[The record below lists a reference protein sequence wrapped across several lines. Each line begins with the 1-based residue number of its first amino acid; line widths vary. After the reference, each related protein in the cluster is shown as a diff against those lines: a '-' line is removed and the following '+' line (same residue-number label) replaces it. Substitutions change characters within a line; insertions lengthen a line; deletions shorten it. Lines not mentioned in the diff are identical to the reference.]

1 MSPAS
6 RSARMAPALP
16 AQPVNRLREPLAT
29 HVGWLP
35 PGWLPFL
42 QDVLDSP
49 GFQALAAFIDERLAE
64 GAVIYPAHPFRAL
77 ELTAPQDVRVVILG
91 QDPYHG
97 PGQAQGLAFSVPTRE
112 RRPPSLRNI
121 FAEIASD
128 FGGDPATFDN
138 DLTRWGHQ
146 GVLLLNTLLT
156 VEDGKPASHAKRGWE
171 PFTDSVIAAVAAE
184 PTPKVFMLWG
194 SHAQSKEALIP
205 ADSPHLVLKANHPSP
220 LSAQRP
226 PVPFVGCA
234 HFRIANEWLAERGL
248 SGIDWVS
255 AAG

>member
-1 MSPAS
+1 MTGVATPI
-6 RSARMAPALP
+6 
-16 AQPVNRLREPLAT
+16 NRLREPLET

-35 PGWLPFL
+35 PAWLPFL
-42 QDVLDSP
+42 QDVLASP
-49 GFQALAAFIDERLAE
+49 GFAELSRFIDERLAA
-64 GAVIYPAHPFRAL
+64 GAIIYPAHPFRAL

-97 PGQAQGLAFSVPTRE
+97 PGQAQGLCFSVPDRE

-121 FAEIASD
+121 FAEVANTC
-128 FGGDPATFDN
+128 GGDPATFSN

-171 PFTDSVIAAVAAE
+171 PFTDSVIAAVANE

-194 SHAQSKEALIP
+194 SHAQSKTALIP
-205 ADSPHLVLKANHPSP
+205 AGSPHLVLKANHPSP
-220 LSAQRP
+220 LSATRP
-226 PVPFVGCA
+226 PVPFIGCG
-234 HFRIANEWLAERGL
+234 HFARANEWLAEQGL
-248 SGIDWVS
+248 PTIDWVDP
-255 AAG
+255 AA